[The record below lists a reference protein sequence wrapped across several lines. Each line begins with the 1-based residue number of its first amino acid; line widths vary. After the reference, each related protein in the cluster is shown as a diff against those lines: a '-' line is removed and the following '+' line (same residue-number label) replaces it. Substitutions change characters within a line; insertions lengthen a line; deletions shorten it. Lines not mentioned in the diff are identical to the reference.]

1 MKIEEGALVYCM
13 LNNVPTQCKVHYI
26 GFGGDDIHL
35 LTSLPDNQ
43 AFIAETIDLA
53 ETAEECK
60 KNYDERVYNEYHL
73 YYDTLNTKDA
83 LMMHLFS
90 ASVDG
95 RKIERIEK
103 QAIADRIAEFTQIDV
118 NAYIEEIKK
127 SEKKEEVFAN
137 EA

>member
-13 LNNVPTQCKVHYI
+13 LNNIPTQCKVHYI
-26 GFGGDDIHL
+26 GFGGDNIHL

-73 YYDTLNTKDA
+73 YYDA
-83 LMMHLFS
+83 LTSQSAIVLHLLS
-90 ASVDG
+90 SSVEG
-95 RKIERIEK
+95 RKIEGIELK
-103 QAIADRIAEFTQIDV
+103 AVKDRAAEFIQINIDDYLSEI
-118 NAYIEEIKK
+118 NAKK
-127 SEKKEEVFAN
+127 PKKEAIEN
-137 EA
+137 EG